1 MITRSKAR
9 SRQSLGSVAS
19 PRANPPRRASTQKR
33 TSQQSSGG
41 VKDGAKAVG
50 GRRSSL
56 AGGRKRSTGQA
67 SSCNSSNCKTCPDL
81 LHSLDFSSNVTG
93 RSFSAVNVSIQE
105 IHCKLQNFIYML
117 TCLCCNIQYVGETI
131 IPMHSRMNI
140 HRKGKTGCEIAINH
154 YTNVCPGA
162 KFSIRVL
169 EKLPGNGYKN
179 GKRDKEMY
187 KYRLEREDFW
197 MKKLRTIYPYGLNEK
212 SKDMNKKSLN
222 WPVGKLFPP
231 LSRHGQRETEN
242 RNRTKV
248 PALNPLKHFLNFE
261 QHLMSVPVLDRNNE
275 C

>member
-19 PRANPPRRASTQKR
+19 PRAGPPRRTSTQKR
-33 TSQQSSGG
+33 TAQQSSEG
-41 VKDGAKAVG
+41 VIDGAKAVG
-50 GRRSSL
+50 GRRPSL

-93 RSFSAVNVSIQE
+93 RTFSAVNVSIQE
-105 IHCKLQNFIYML
+105 IHCKLQNFIYLL
-117 TCLCCNIQYVGETI
+117 TCLCCDIQYVGETI

-154 YTNVCPGA
+154 FTNVCPGA

-231 LSRHGQRETEN
+231 LARHGQRN
-242 RNRTKV
+242 
-248 PALNPLKHFLNFE
+248 
-261 QHLMSVPVLDRNNE
+261 
-275 C
+275 

>member
-1 MITRSKAR
+1 MPKYLDILWINFANDFNILNV
-9 SRQSLGSVAS
+9 QIAHHFLGV
-19 PRANPPRRASTQKR
+19 
-33 TSQQSSGG
+33 
-41 VKDGAKAVG
+41 
-50 GRRSSL
+50 
-56 AGGRKRSTGQA
+56 
-67 SSCNSSNCKTCPDL
+67 

-93 RSFSAVNVSIQE
+93 RTFSAVNVSLQE

-197 MKKLRTIYPYGLNEK
+197 I
-212 SKDMNKKSLN
+212 
-222 WPVGKLFPP
+222 
-231 LSRHGQRETEN
+231 
-242 RNRTKV
+242 
-248 PALNPLKHFLNFE
+248 
-261 QHLMSVPVLDRNNE
+261 
-275 C
+275 